1 MANHLSISHPPKKMP
16 ALEILEIIGPADQ
29 GKSKPY
35 LCRADDDQLY
45 YVKGQNA
52 SSSARCREWVA
63 GHLANAFGLPI
74 PPFCLV
80 KISQQLLDETP
91 DQWKNIGTG
100 AAFASLKQSGHQW
113 FEFGFV
119 DAVEDNLRKDISV
132 FDWWVK
138 NQDRE
143 ANNTNLLWDATIAS
157 LLVIDFDSAF
167 DPNFFPTFF
176 LNYHLF
182 HKDWAAVSADHV
194 MRSDYEARLI
204 HAKTALLDACN
215 NLPLEWLKENR
226 QESLNGEF
234 TIASTKEAID
244 RCLNQEMLWKTE

>member
-1 MANHLSISHPPKKMP
+1 MHP
-16 ALEILEIIGPADQ
+16 LEIVEIIGPAEQ

-35 LCRADDDQLY
+35 LCRAEDEQLY

-52 SSSARCREWVA
+52 TSSARCREWVA
-63 GHLANAFGLPI
+63 GHLAKAFGLPI
-74 PPFCLV
+74 PTFRLV
-80 KISQQLLDETP
+80 KISSELLDETP

-100 AAFASLKQSGHQW
+100 IAFASAKQSGHQW

-119 DAVEDNLRKDISV
+119 DAVEEKLRQDISV
-132 FDWWVK
+132 FDWWVR

-167 DPNFFPTFF
+167 DPDFFPTFF

-182 HKDWAAVSADHV
+182 HKDWATVSADHV
-194 MRSDYEARLI
+194 MRLEYEERLA
-204 HAKTALLDACN
+204 HAKAALLDACN
-215 NLPLEWLKENR
+215 NLPLAWLKGNR
-226 QESLNGEF
+226 LESLDGEF
-234 TIASTKEAID
+234 TIAATQEAID